1 MKFKSKYPEYGFYV
15 DGQFRQFHGGE
26 YVANDEKEIEVLKAL
41 SDVEADEAEAPTEEV
56 AAPKPKASRSSK
68 K

>member
-15 DGQFRQFHGGE
+15 NDQLRQFHGGE
-26 YVANDEKEIEVLKAL
+26 YVTEDEKEIEVLKAL
-41 SDVEADEAEAPTEEV
+41 SDVEFEAEEV
-56 AAPKPKASRSSK
+56 AEKLAEPKPKANKSSK

>member
-26 YVANDEKEIEVLKAL
+26 YVTEDAKEIEVLKTM
-41 SDVEADEAEAPTEEV
+41 SDVEADEAPTEEV
-56 AAPKPKASRSSK
+56 ATPKPKAKSSK